1 MLEIPGNG
9 GLLDAVQDLDFMPG
23 FNFEGF
29 PNRDSTMYIDE
40 YSIQSAKTVLRGTIR
55 YKVKKKTSNIQ
66 CINVRL
72 LSSIKKNSREKKPL
86 EMSF

>member
-55 YKVKKKTSNIQ
+55 YKVRKTLIY
-66 CINVRL
+66 NVY
-72 LSSIKKNSREKKPL
+72 KVTKWYKE
-86 EMSF
+86 